1 MLLSICVLTY
11 NRQKFLGQL
20 VESILQSQVLTGNQ
34 VELIILNNGS
44 SDGTDEFLKKISNLE
59 NIKVFHRDFNLRGS
73 AACKELFSYAQGEWI
88 ISPGDDD
95 VFILETLTEL
105 STILRKTN
113 DQVSLVPFS
122 ALTIDSFG
130 KATPIKFQPTAE
142 TINIKLI
149 ANLFIK
155 SLYWFPST
163 CFRRRILEN
172 VEFPVTTTV
181 FDWWI
186 WIQGVLQGEVRPVK
200 KEIIKY
206 RVHDLQEQRTY
217 PEAFWALDHL
227 DVFLRV
233 LESRNFRDWI
243 TSLNNQE
250 VQLFLDEI
258 VSRESLLDGV
268 GLNLIWLKLGELLRE
283 NNSASVEI
291 VIEFLIRKSI
301 DVRFVT
307 QHFGVD
313 LSVPYLKL
321 ALLNMNEDLKWDLQ
335 IDDRDG
341 LERELYGQLLSKR
354 NLEISNSMT
363 PAEKKVITF
372 YRKIRY
378 WGLIRWLLGK

>member
-11 NRQKFLGQL
+11 NRQTFLSQL

-73 AACKELFSYAQGEWI
+73 AAYKELFSYAQGEWI

-95 VFILETLTEL
+95 VFVEETFTEL
-105 STILRKTN
+105 PKLLRIMSN
-113 DQVSLVPFS
+113 QISLVPFS
-122 ALTIDSFG
+122 ALTIDSSG
-130 KATPIKFQPTAE
+130 KAKPIKFQPTAE
-142 TINIKLI
+142 TNNIKLI
-149 ANLFIK
+149 ANLFLE

-163 CFRRRILEN
+163 CFRRRILGN

-186 WIQGVLQGEVRPVK
+186 WIQGALQGEVRPIK

-227 DVFLRV
+227 DVFLQV
-233 LESRNFRDWI
+233 LESRNFRSWI
-243 TSLNNQE
+243 ASLNDQE
-250 VQLFLDEI
+250 VQIFLDEI
-258 VSRESLLDGV
+258 VLKESQLDGV

-283 NNSASVEI
+283 NNSASLEV
-291 VIEFLIRKSI
+291 VIEFLIRKGI
-301 DVRFVT
+301 DVRFAT

-313 LSVPYLKL
+313 LSVRYLKL
-321 ALLNMNEDLKWDLQ
+321 ALLSMNKDLKWDIQ